1 MELFID
7 RIPSPIGTVLIV
19 SDGTALNGLDFGD
32 HEDRMMRLMRLH
44 YGACTLK
51 PMRNPAGLRDRIEA
65 YFARD
70 FAALDDIIV
79 QTGGT
84 PFQKEVWA
92 ELRRIPLG
100 ATTTYG
106 ELAAKIGRP
115 KSSRAVGMANGSNP
129 VGIVVPCHR
138 VIGAGG
144 ALTGYGGG
152 IDRKRWLLEHEGAH
166 LRLHSPPAPIAEH
179 LICNL
184 RQTEELCTFPN
195 PDLSDPLSKD
205 LTHEQ

>member
-1 MELFID
+1 MQLFID
-7 RIPSPIGTVLIV
+7 RIASPIGTVLIV
-19 SDGTALNGLDFGD
+19 SDGNALNVLDFGD
-32 HEDRMMRLMRLH
+32 HEDRMQRLMRLN
-44 YGACTLK
+44 YGECTLTPK
-51 PMRNPAGLRDRIEA
+51 RNPAGLRDRIEA
-65 YFARD
+65 YFERD
-70 FAALDDIIV
+70 FSALDDIVV

-100 ATTTYG
+100 TTTSYG

-138 VIGAGG
+138 VIGASG

-166 LRLHSPPAPIAEH
+166 LD
-179 LICNL
+179 L
-184 RQTEELCTFPN
+184 RTTTARQSE
-195 PDLSDPLSKD
+195 
-205 LTHEQ
+205 

>member
-1 MELFID
+1 MQLLLD
-7 RIPSPIGTVLIV
+7 RIESPIGTVLIA
-19 SDGTALNGLDFGD
+19 SDGIALNCLDFGD

-44 YGACTLK
+44 YGDCTLT

-70 FAALDDIIV
+70 FAALDDIV
-79 QTGGT
+79 VHTGGT

-92 ELRRIPLG
+92 ALRKIPLG
-100 ATTTYG
+100 TTTSYG

-138 VIGAGG
+138 VIGASG

-152 IDRKRWLLEHEGAH
+152 IDRKRWLLAHEGAH
-166 LRLHSPPAPIAEH
+166 LALHPTAAGTPE
-179 LICNL
+179 
-184 RQTEELCTFPN
+184 
-195 PDLSDPLSKD
+195 
-205 LTHEQ
+205 

>member
-1 MELFID
+1 MNLFID
-7 RIPSPIGTVLIV
+7 RIPSPIGIVLIV
-19 SDGTALNGLDFGD
+19 SDGVALNGLDFGD
-32 HEDRMMRLMRLH
+32 HEDRMMQLMRIH
-44 YGACTLK
+44 YGACTLE
-51 PMRNPAGLRDRIEA
+51 PMRNPAGLRDRLEA

-70 FAALDDIIV
+70 FAAIDNIVV

-138 VIGAGG
+138 VIGASG

-152 IDRKRWLLEHEGAH
+152 IDRKRWLLEHEGAQ
-166 LRLHSPPAPIAEH
+166 LDLHSKSQSA
-179 LICNL
+179 
-184 RQTEELCTFPN
+184 
-195 PDLSDPLSKD
+195 
-205 LTHEQ
+205 